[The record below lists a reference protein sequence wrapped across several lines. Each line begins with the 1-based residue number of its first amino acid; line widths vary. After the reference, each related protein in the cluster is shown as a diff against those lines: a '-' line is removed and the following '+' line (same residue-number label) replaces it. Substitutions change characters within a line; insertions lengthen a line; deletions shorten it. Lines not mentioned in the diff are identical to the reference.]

1 MWSQAWLGVGQ
12 DSSGGSIGGDGTVRT
27 GRGGAKKGR
36 RVAMV
41 RAEAEA
47 LAVADAMWWAKA
59 KALAKAKK
67 EGAQKAVVLALWS
80 WSSDSNTPS
89 TNLRVHGAAR
99 AESPPIEQY

>member
-1 MWSQAWLGVGQ
+1 MQLGVLVWSQAWLGVGQ
-12 DSSGGSIGGDGTVRT
+12 DSRGGSIGGGGAVRT
-27 GRGGAKKGR
+27 GRGGAKRGR

-67 EGAQKAVVLALWS
+67 EGAQEGVALALWS
-80 WSSDSNTPS
+80 WS
-89 TNLRVHGAAR
+89 
-99 AESPPIEQY
+99 